1 MFLSHVISHLDRYA
15 QHYPSQ
21 WAMVMAVSAGLQGE
35 AAAWAADLYS
45 DHARELA
52 NTGLFLDALRA
63 HFEDI
68 TRAQHAE
75 AELLA
80 LRQHGRRATDYV
92 REFRRV
98 AGRLRSWP
106 ERLLVHQFRAG
117 LDRELHQACVLR
129 GVPSRLQ
136 DWFRVV
142 IDLDTGLQEFWGKGE
157 EPLIPG
163 RPLAKLWEEGRR
175 GPPADVGSSAPSAR
189 VPFRCFRCN
198 QPGHRAADC
207 PAPSPQ
213 APSSAPGKPTPR
225 ANKTPDTSR
234 AAQQPEAG
242 TSQQSVPK
250 EEEEEATAATRYR
263 LVADDSDDDIANDP
277 MVLESCVAA
286 AGFSIGEYAALVF
299 AGAMDYAE
307 ALYAVKTRAE
317 AMQEASEVIASGML
331 SVIGRR
337 DSNYKAACLEA
348 CEYCKSVGIEDPVC
362 EVSNYLFPDSRVI
375 AGHLQAL
382 EFLQKN
388 SRKFSF
394 ARVKMLPVSGAF
406 HTRLMKS
413 AMQPLSEALES
424 ISIQQPLI
432 SVYSN
437 VDSKKY
443 MQPGQ
448 IQHYLVEQ
456 LVSPVKWEQI
466 MHRIYERNQGKKFPY
481 TYEVGPGKQL
491 GAILRSC
498 NLKASRYY
506 SNIDVSEDETNEE
519 T

>member
-1 MFLSHVISHLDRYA
+1 MPLRGAS
-15 QHYPSQ
+15 
-21 WAMVMAVSAGLQGE
+21 MAV
-35 AAAWAADLYS
+35 
-45 DHARELA
+45 
-52 NTGLFLDALRA
+52 
-63 HFEDI
+63 
-68 TRAQHAE
+68 
-75 AELLA
+75 
-80 LRQHGRRATDYV
+80 
-92 REFRRV
+92 RV
-98 AGRLRSWP
+98 AARRWLSREPFIRPAGAEGGSGVQQ
-106 ERLLVHQFRAG
+106 LLQNATV
-117 LDRELHQACVLR
+117 EM
-129 GVPSRLQ
+129 
-136 DWFRVV
+136 
-142 IDLDTGLQEFWGKGE
+142 
-157 EPLIPG
+157 
-163 RPLAKLWEEGRR
+163 
-175 GPPADVGSSAPSAR
+175 
-189 VPFRCFRCN
+189 
-198 QPGHRAADC
+198 
-207 PAPSPQ
+207 
-213 APSSAPGKPTPR
+213 
-225 ANKTPDTSR
+225 
-234 AAQQPEAG
+234 
-242 TSQQSVPK
+242 
-250 EEEEEATAATRYR
+250 EEEEKKKRKVQRAPENTSVLLFPGQGTQFVGMGRGLLRYPNVRELFRLAEALLGYDLWRLCQDGPSAQLHRTVHSQPAVFVCSLAAVEKLHHQR
-263 LVADDSDDDIANDP
+263 P
-277 MVLESCVAA
+277 WVLESCVAA

-337 DSNYKAACLEA
+337 DSDYKAACLEA

-432 SVYSN
+432 PVYSN

-443 MQPGQ
+443 MQPEQ

-498 NLKASRYY
+498 NLKASKYY

>member
-1 MFLSHVISHLDRYA
+1 MR
-15 QHYPSQ
+15 
-21 WAMVMAVSAGLQGE
+21 
-35 AAAWAADLYS
+35 
-45 DHARELA
+45 
-52 NTGLFLDALRA
+52 
-63 HFEDI
+63 
-68 TRAQHAE
+68 
-75 AELLA
+75 
-80 LRQHGRRATDYV
+80 
-92 REFRRV
+92 
-98 AGRLRSWP
+98 
-106 ERLLVHQFRAG
+106 
-117 LDRELHQACVLR
+117 LR
-129 GVPSRLQ
+129 GVGMAVRVAARRWLSREPFTRPPGGEAGGGVQQLLQ
-136 DWFRVV
+136 NATVEVEEKKRKVQRAPEESSVLLFPGQGSQFVGMGRGLLRYPNVRELFRVAEAV
-142 IDLDTGLQEFWGKGE
+142 LGYDLWRLCQAGPSDQLHRTVHSQPAVFVCSLAAVEKLHHQ
-157 EPLIPG
+157 
-163 RPLAKLWEEGRR
+163 RPW
-175 GPPADVGSSAPSAR
+175 
-189 VPFRCFRCN
+189 
-198 QPGHRAADC
+198 
-207 PAPSPQ
+207 
-213 APSSAPGKPTPR
+213 
-225 ANKTPDTSR
+225 
-234 AAQQPEAG
+234 
-242 TSQQSVPK
+242 
-250 EEEEEATAATRYR
+250 
-263 LVADDSDDDIANDP
+263 
-277 MVLESCVAA
+277 SCVAA